1 MLLNCEVL
9 VSFPSIRQLC
19 SEGFLDTLEEA
30 TQLLTSDGGGGGDS
44 SEVTIADIANYINS
58 FPLSSLGKGSVMR
71 QA

>member
-1 MLLNCEVL
+1 M
-9 VSFPSIRQLC
+9 RQLC
-19 SEGFLDTLEEA
+19 SKGFLDTLEEA
-30 TQLLTSDGGGGGDS
+30 TQLLLTFSDDGGDS